1 MPSHIEV
8 EILLT
13 TPFVPLM
20 DETLTHHTV
29 FRDGLTTNRQ
39 MLCLRESPLT
49 SAAFEVG
56 SAARA
61 RTPVSEPRTSATHSE
76 NNQYQ
81 SQSRYM

>member
-1 MPSHIEV
+1 MPSHIEL

-13 TPFVPLM
+13 TPFVPLV

-29 FRDGLTTNRQ
+29 YRGSLTTYRQ
-39 MLCLRESPLT
+39 MLCLRENPLT

-61 RTPVSEPRTSATHSE
+61 RTPVGEPRTSATHSE
-76 NNQYQ
+76 NSQYQ